1 MRLKDRIALVTGSS
15 RGIGRAI
22 ALTFARE
29 GANVVVNYIK
39 RADKAA
45 EVVQEIEGMGR
56 RAISIQADISKRGEV
71 DAMVEKAL
79 EEYGRIDILVNN
91 AGIPSRVDLL
101 DVTQEDWNLVMD
113 TNLKGAFN
121 CTQAVA
127 RHMVERKSG
136 KIVNISS
143 LTGLGNTGRKDTGYA
158 ISKGGV
164 IALTKESAFELG
176 QYGINVNSIAPGV
189 VITDITYDGRTEE
202 EARLLIE
209 TNKQASM
216 LGKVGAPQDI
226 ANVALFL
233 ASDES
238 SFITGQV
245 IVADGGRINLL
256 THSA

>member
-22 ALTFARE
+22 ALTFAME
-29 GANVVVNYIK
+29 GADVVVNYVK

-45 EVVQEIEGMGR
+45 EVVQEIKGMGR
-56 RAISIQADISKRGEV
+56 RAIFIQADVSKRGEV

-176 QYGINVNSIAPGV
+176 EYGINVNAISPGTIRTPLTEKVIENKGERIIERTPMGWIGNPEDLQGAV
-189 VITDITYDGRTEE
+189 V
-202 EARLLIE
+202 
-209 TNKQASM
+209 
-216 LGKVGAPQDI
+216 
-226 ANVALFL
+226 FL
-233 ASDES
+233 ASEAS
-238 SFITGQV
+238 NWVTGV
-245 IVADGGRINLL
+245 NLIVDGGYTKVRIN
-256 THSA
+256 